1 MDLGAFP
8 LTKINLN
15 KKPNTKTCEP
25 FTTKKKNNNNNIKL
39 KKKKKKLFMYKPRY
53 NSLLLAFVKVWVF
66 NLRGIINIKPHQRA
80 KR

>member
-8 LTKINLN
+8 LTKININ

-39 KKKKKKLFMYKPRY
+39 KKKKKTIYVQTQVQFITV
-53 NSLLLAFVKVWVF
+53 SFC
-66 NLRGIINIKPHQRA
+66 
-80 KR
+80 

>member
-8 LTKINLN
+8 LTKININ

-25 FTTKKKNNNNNIKL
+25 FTTKKN
-39 KKKKKKLFMYKPRY
+39 KKKKKLFMYKPRY

>member
-25 FTTKKKNNNNNIKL
+25 FTTKKNNNNNNIKL
-39 KKKKKKLFMYKPRY
+39 
-53 NSLLLAFVKVWVF
+53 
-66 NLRGIINIKPHQRA
+66 
-80 KR
+80 